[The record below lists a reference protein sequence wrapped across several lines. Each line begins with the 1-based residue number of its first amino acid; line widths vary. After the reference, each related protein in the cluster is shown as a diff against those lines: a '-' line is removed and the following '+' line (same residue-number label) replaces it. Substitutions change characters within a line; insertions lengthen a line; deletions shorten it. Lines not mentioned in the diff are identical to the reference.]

1 MEVFARRDLG
11 GIMKKSIFIRK
22 EVELLAQQQGVAL
35 NSDTI
40 NKALELYLGTT
51 TFDCSEL
58 RRKKGYGLVTVRVHK
73 IVIALLQQLKTNFKK
88 DKVVSEFVM
97 GVVIRELQSQ
107 SGRRFFPD
115 RLYINLTAINSWIE
129 KLNNRLNKQKGRGI
143 Q

>member
-1 MEVFARRDLG
+1 M
-11 GIMKKSIFIRK
+11 
-22 EVELLAQQQGVAL
+22 
-35 NSDTI
+35 
-40 NKALELYLGTT
+40 
-51 TFDCSEL
+51 